1 MKMVKGIARVLIMIS
16 NLHRIG
22 LLYQHDRCSREIVAC
37 GGLIPKEK
45 QSTIKL
51 NFCYI
56 VPILEGN

>member
-1 MKMVKGIARVLIMIS
+1 MIS
-16 NLHRIG
+16 NFTQNWFVLSS
-22 LLYQHDRCSREIVAC
+22 SREIIAC